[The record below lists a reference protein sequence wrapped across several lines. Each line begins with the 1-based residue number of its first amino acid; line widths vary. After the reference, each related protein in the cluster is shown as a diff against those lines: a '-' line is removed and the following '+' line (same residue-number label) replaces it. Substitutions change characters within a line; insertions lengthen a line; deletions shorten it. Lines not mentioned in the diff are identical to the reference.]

1 MAELQIRVPYTA
13 WGEGE
18 EWETGYLELMG
29 DLSTAVK
36 DGGLGTDGDADHF
49 DDHICFYLIGEN
61 VGELRIA
68 AREVLMR
75 HDLRGVATGYVTN
88 PDAEDG
94 QATPVAL

>member
-18 EWETGYLELMG
+18 EWETGYLEVMS
-29 DLSTAVK
+29 DLSTAMK

-49 DDHICFYLIGEN
+49 DDFICFYLIGAN
-61 VGELRIA
+61 VRDMASA
-68 AREVLMR
+68 AREVLVR
-75 HDLRGVATGYVTN
+75 HGLRSDATAFLTN

-94 QATPVAL
+94 HGSPIAL